1 MRRQAGTHE
10 CGVSCLWKGGFDLDT
25 VLFVKG
31 MARAFISSN
40 EVTEMISSDEA
51 LISASPTSP
60 MEPIVA

>member
-1 MRRQAGTHE
+1 
-10 CGVSCLWKGGFDLDT
+10 
-25 VLFVKG
+25 